1 MHHPEFTN
9 PMQLTEKLR
18 VWGSAHAAA
27 RAAER
32 AAAQQATSTDHDL
45 RREAQLLRERANRL
59 HREIY
64 SEIGRRREHHG

>member
-1 MHHPEFTN
+1 MH
-9 PMQLTEKLR
+9 LTEKLR
-18 VWGSAHAAA
+18 LWGAAHGAA

-32 AAAQQATSTDHDL
+32 AAATQPASSDRNL

-64 SEIGRRREHHG
+64 SEIGEQRPRA

>member
-1 MHHPEFTN
+1 MHHTEFTN
-9 PMQLTEKLR
+9 PMQLTDKLR

-32 AAAQQATSTDHDL
+32 AAAQQASSGGPDL
-45 RREAQLLRERANRL
+45 RREAQLLREHANRL

-64 SEIGRRREHHG
+64 GEIGRQREHHG